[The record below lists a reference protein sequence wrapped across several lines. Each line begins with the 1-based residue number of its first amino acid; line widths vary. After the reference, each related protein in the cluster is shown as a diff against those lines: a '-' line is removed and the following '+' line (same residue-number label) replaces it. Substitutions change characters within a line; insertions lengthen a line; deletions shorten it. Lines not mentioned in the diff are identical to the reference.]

1 MKRNHIKQRISDKP
15 YTFKMEVA
23 KENYSMVKTAMCQ
36 YITTKAMEGHVKAKD
51 ILTLCVHVH
60 ISISRHVAGQQLHGL
75 GILTLCKYI
84 GDFSCFQFHYRT
96 AIGSNKCFQSCYM
109 QSAIFL
115 FLLTNP

>member
-60 ISISRHVAGQQLHGL
+60 ISISRHVAGQQLHGHNMSKH
-75 GILTLCKYI
+75 INTSQI
-84 GDFSCFQFHYRT
+84 HWRFQLFPISLQNCYR
-96 AIGSNKCFQSCYM
+96 
-109 QSAIFL
+109 
-115 FLLTNP
+115 